1 MDTEEALRRVKLIA
15 PMLRRDV
22 ETAILS
28 HAVME
33 AANDTIPKGMAS
45 TYSDFGGTYFAVQ
58 NSLALKLAM
67 DLARIFDLSEGS
79 RYPPEKQDKA
89 SIPVLAALLRS
100 PDVQNGLE
108 QEAANWFP
116 GAAHFGTIGDAPPEV
131 VEAGLKKLEEDCR
144 SQNRDDCR
152 NAIADFLALAGRFDV
167 EGSEEKAALG
177 RTRDFRNRRLAH
189 SLFDKKLEAPP
200 RYADLNLLL
209 DLAKEAATS
218 ASLAVE
224 GLSTDLGDQARR
236 DRQNAEGYAAC
247 VLDGLQRAASNR

>member
-1 MDTEEALRRVKLIA
+1 
-15 PMLRRDV
+15 
-22 ETAILS
+22 
-28 HAVME
+28 
-33 AANDTIPKGMAS
+33 MAS

-108 QEAANWFP
+108 HEAANWFP
-116 GAAHFGTIGDAPPEV
+116 GTAHFGTIGDAPPEV
-131 VEAGLKKLEEDCR
+131 VEASLKKLEEDYR

-152 NAIADFLALAGRFDV
+152 NAIADFLALAGRLDV

-189 SLFDKKLEAPP
+189 SLFDKEPEAPP

>member
-15 PMLRRDV
+15 PMLRGDV
-22 ETAILS
+22 ERAILS

-45 TYSDFGGTYFAVQ
+45 TYSDFGDAYFAVQ

-67 DLARIFDLSEGS
+67 DLARIFDLSEGA

-89 SIPVLAALLRS
+89 SIPVLAALLRR
-100 PDVQNGLE
+100 PDVQNELE

-116 GAAHFGTIGDAPPEV
+116 DTAHFGTIGDAPLEV
-131 VEAGLKKLEEDCR
+131 IEAGLKKLEEDYR
-144 SQNRDDCR
+144 SQNRDGCR
-152 NAIADFLALAGRFDV
+152 RAMADFLALAGRLEV

-189 SLFDKKLEAPP
+189 ALIDKEPKAPP
-200 RYADLNLLL
+200 KYADLNLLL
-209 DLAKEAATS
+209 DLAKEAATG

-224 GLSTDLGDQARR
+224 GISTDLSDQARSA
-236 DRQNAEGYAAC
+236 RQNAEGYAAC
-247 VLDGLQRAASNR
+247 VLDGLQRAARKR